1 MITIPLNLRKKYHL
15 FGGTELVI
23 LEDEGKLVMIPL
35 VDIEAIRPQLPT
47 KEELAKVIDVD
58 DQIEL
63 ELED

>member
-15 FGGTELVI
+15 DEGTELVI

-35 VDIEAIRPQLPT
+35 VDIEAIRSQLPT
-47 KEELAKVIDVD
+47 KEELSKIIDAD

-63 ELED
+63 ELEN